1 MRVETIYL
9 KDTGPFAELRLD
21 FQPKAAEGKADVHIL
36 VGQNG
41 TGKSTILTAIAA
53 LFQPDWQGSPE
64 LGKRLWNL
72 SGWVEGTIDN
82 VIIGFGWASFYEK
95 TVLAS
100 RINQDIQLS
109 PSVYRHSNSPSV
121 WRNADHDHS
130 ELKEYQ
136 ESYNKISASQSSKG
150 ISTKYLKFAAF
161 SYSSYRSLDYIA
173 LKSIEELQGEVL
185 SDSLNFKKDHR
196 SNYLMIIKWLAL
208 TKSKAALAA
217 YRNDQ
222 ETARKREESITRI
235 ESIVSQIIDKP
246 IKFEITDE
254 PLAVNLQIDGRVS
267 DFDVLP
273 DGLKSILGWITDLMM
288 RMELIPWENQ
298 LPIFERQFLLLLD
311 EIEVHLHPAWQRKIL
326 PVLQKLFPH
335 AQIILSTHSPFVVG
349 SVSDAWV
356 YPLRLDDAGNAVLDT
371 PIKSRA
377 GVSYPAIVEEV
388 FGIDEEF
395 DDATENQL
403 DVFEEKKKSYLQGQL
418 SLEELQT
425 FGAGIAQGSVEVSNI
440 VSREIRQAER
450 LRRQQ
455 GMPAA

>member
-9 KDTGPFAELRLD
+9 KETGPFAELRLD
-21 FQPKAAEGKADVHIL
+21 FQPKLADDKADVHIL

-41 TGKSTILTAIAA
+41 TGKSTILIAIAGA
-53 LFQPDWQGSPE
+53 FSPHKANIN
-64 LGKRLWNL
+64 LVKRLHGVDSWMEVKANNRFIAF
-72 SGWVEGTIDN
+72 SIQNGTQLYD
-82 VIIGFGWASFYEK
+82 K
-95 TVLAS
+95 RTS
-100 RINQDIQLS
+100 RINSKISLYGIGQKGEKFLIFDPEDEDSQFTSYLS
-109 PSVYRHSNSPSV
+109 KIFNASTSVNLDYVAFAYSGYRSFFSST
-121 WRNADHDHS
+121 
-130 ELKEYQ
+130 L
-136 ESYNKISASQSSKG
+136 NKIEE
-150 ISTKYLKFAAF
+150 TKENPIDDAINFDKTTK
-161 SYSSYRSLDYIA
+161 DYYE
-173 LKSIEELQGEVL
+173 K
-185 SDSLNFKKDHR
+185 
-196 SNYLMIIKWLAL
+196 IIHWITLV
-208 TKSKAALAA
+208 KSKAALAA

-222 ETARKREESITRI
+222 KTARKREESIARI
-235 ESIVSQIIDKP
+235 ENLVAQIIDKP

-254 PLAVNLQIDGRVS
+254 PLAVNLRIDGRVS

-273 DGLKSILGWITDLMM
+273 DGLKSILGWVTDLMM
-288 RMELIPWENQ
+288 RMELIPWENH

-371 PIKSRA
+371 PIKSKA

-395 DDATENQL
+395 DEYTENQL
-403 DVFEEKKKSYLQGQL
+403 DRFEEKKKAYLQGQL
-418 SLEELQT
+418 SLADLQT
-425 FGAGIAQGSVEVSNI
+425 FGANIAKDSVEVNNI

-450 LRRQQ
+450 LRKQQ
-455 GMPAA
+455 GLPAA

>member
-9 KDTGPFAELRLD
+9 KETGPFAELRLD
-21 FQPKAAEGKADVHIL
+21 FQPKLAKNKADVHIL

-53 LFQPDWQGSPE
+53 LFQPWQAQMD
-64 LGKRLWNL
+64 LGKRLLTTN
-72 SGWVEGTIDN
+72 SWVEGKISG
-82 VIIGFGWASFYEK
+82 VQIGLGWKAK
-95 TVLAS
+95 
-100 RINQDIQLS
+100 RQDIEQSRVTPEIKLKHVG
-109 PSVYRHSNSPSV
+109 SVHSNAPTAWV
-121 WRNADHDHS
+121 NPAYYKTPLQTYQNAVQH
-130 ELKEYQ
+130 LQ
-136 ESYNKISASQSSKG
+136 TGASNNLN
-150 ISTKYLKFAAF
+150 IEDFTFAAF
-161 SYSSYRSLDYIA
+161 AYSGYRSIA
-173 LKSIEELQGEVL
+173 YTKLKAIEEVQGKTLEDAL
-185 SDSLNFKKDHR
+185 SFHKNTQAHYEKL
-196 SNYLMIIKWLAL
+196 IKWLAL

-222 ETARKREESITRI
+222 EAAKRREGSITRI
-235 ESIVSQIIDKP
+235 ENLIKQIIDKP
-246 IKFEITDE
+246 IAFEITDE
-254 PLAVNLQIDGRVS
+254 PLAVNLRIDGRVS

-326 PVLQKLFPH
+326 PVLQNLFPH

-356 YPLRLDDAGNAVLDT
+356 YPLRLDNAGNAVLDT
-371 PIKSRA
+371 PIKSKA

-395 DDATENQL
+395 DDVTESQL
-403 DVFEEKKKSYLQGQL
+403 DVFEEKKKAYLQGQL
-418 SLEELQT
+418 SLDALQA
-425 FGAGIAQGSVEVSNI
+425 FAASIAQGSVEVSNI

-450 LRRQQ
+450 LRKQQ
-455 GMPAA
+455 GIPAA

>member
-21 FQPKAAEGKADVHIL
+21 FQPKAAEDKADVHIL

-53 LFQPDWQGSPE
+53 LFQPFHTQMD
-64 LGKRLWNL
+64 LGKRLLGESSWIEGRVSGIEVGMGWKSIRKNMEQSKINEDVKL
-72 SGWVEGTIDN
+72 SISS
-82 VIIGFGWASFYEK
+82 I
-95 TVLAS
+95 
-100 RINQDIQLS
+100 
-109 PSVYRHSNSPSV
+109 VYSNSPVSWV
-121 WRNADHDHS
+121 NPAYHNS
-130 ELKEYQ
+130 ELNTYQ
-136 ESYNKISASQSSKG
+136 SAVQQLQSSNNLGNLNIKRF
-150 ISTKYLKFAAF
+150 TFAAF
-161 SYSSYRSLDYIA
+161 AYSGYRSLTYTK
-173 LKSIEELQGEVL
+173 LKSIEEVQGKTLDDAL
-185 SDSLNFKKDHR
+185 SFHKNTQGHYEKL
-196 SNYLMIIKWLAL
+196 IKWLAL

-222 ETARKREESITRI
+222 ATARKREESITRI